1 MFFFDLVKNQV
12 AQFGSLIKNVQKK
25 FFQNLSFWRLF
36 LEVKVRY
43 CICKFLFKE
52 KIFIFRGPFDFLK
65 IKICRKRAAKLPI
78 FWNWTYKSI
87 PDRQQTVVPV
97 FENALSL
104 HLSVYALR
112 RLSADSDWLPQ
123 PGAHY
128 TPQVWFVGS
137 STPRGNSRLTQFIS
151 HHVF

>member
-1 MFFFDLVKNQV
+1 MI
-12 AQFGSLIKNVQKK
+12 FGKLK
-25 FFQNLSFWRLF
+25 F
-36 LEVKVRY
+36 
-43 CICKFLFKE
+43 
-52 KIFIFRGPFDFLK
+52 
-65 IKICRKRAAKLPI
+65 AASARPKLPI

-137 STPRGNSRLTQFIS
+137 STPRGISSHPIYFPSCILSILCVCACVRAWRVCERACLFPRGFVLSTLFLHPVCCTLYCMYCTVQCTQIQ
-151 HHVF
+151 